1 MAIIQE
7 NYVLNGRQFVRT
19 YSSANRYVV
28 GGVPIAA
35 YTEANDPAE
44 FGRTYVEG
52 NIIEEDGLTADEI
65 VQAIEEVLA

>member
-19 YSSANRYVV
+19 YSDENRYVV
-28 GGVPIAA
+28 GGVPVAA

-44 FGRTYVEG
+44 FARTYVEG
-52 NIIEEDGLTADEI
+52 DTIVGDDLTADEI